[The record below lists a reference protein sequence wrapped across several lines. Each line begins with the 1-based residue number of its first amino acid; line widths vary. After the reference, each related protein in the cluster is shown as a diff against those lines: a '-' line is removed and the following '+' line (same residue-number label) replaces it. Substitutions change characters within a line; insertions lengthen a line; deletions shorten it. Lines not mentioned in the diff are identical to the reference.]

1 MNITGARQDRFVE
14 HPDPAIRSIL
24 VYGPDRG
31 LVRERAEALC
41 RSVVGDLG
49 DPFRIVELPAREAR
63 SDPARL
69 ADEAAALSFSG
80 GRRLVRIRDAGD
92 GLSGVISDF
101 LERSGGDALVVV
113 EGGELSS
120 RSALRKLF
128 EKARNAAALACY
140 PDEGSRLERIIVETL
155 KRHEL
160 TPSPDALTYL
170 ARNLGADRVVTRNE
184 LEKLALY
191 MGGPGAVSEEDARAC
206 IGDGGATSVDAVVY
220 AAAGGDFSG
229 LERALTRALMEGASA
244 VSILRAMA
252 RHLARLH
259 LAIGLV
265 LAGQSPDQAMKAL
278 KPPVIFKFA
287 ERFRAQMRGWRS
299 DNLAT
304 ALALLTEAELECKT
318 TGQPSGTICG
328 RALLRVGHAVRRP
341 TR

>member
-1 MNITGARQDRFVE
+1 MER
-14 HPDPAIRSIL
+14 PDPAMCSIL

-49 DPFRIVELPAREAR
+49 DPFRIVELPAQEVR
-63 SDPARL
+63 SVPARL

-92 GLSGVISDF
+92 GLSAVISDF
-101 LERSGGDALVVV
+101 LERPGGDALVVV

-120 RSALRKLF
+120 RSTLRKLF

-140 PDEGSRLERIIVETL
+140 PDEGNDLERIIVETL
-155 KRHEL
+155 KQHKL
-160 TPSPDALTYL
+160 TPSPDALAYL
-170 ARNLGADRVVTRNE
+170 AQNLGADRVVTRNE
-184 LEKLALY
+184 LEKLVLY
-191 MGGPGAVSEEDARAC
+191 MGGPGEVAEEDARAC

-220 AAAGGDFSG
+220 AAAGGDLTG
-229 LERALTRALMEGASA
+229 LERALMRTFLEGASA

-265 LAGQSPDQAMKAL
+265 LAGRSPDQAMKVL

-287 ERFRAQMRGWRS
+287 ERFRAQLKGWRS

-318 TGQPSGTICG
+318 TGQPAGTICG
-328 RALLRVGHAVRRP
+328 RALLRIGYAARRP
-341 TR
+341 ARKG